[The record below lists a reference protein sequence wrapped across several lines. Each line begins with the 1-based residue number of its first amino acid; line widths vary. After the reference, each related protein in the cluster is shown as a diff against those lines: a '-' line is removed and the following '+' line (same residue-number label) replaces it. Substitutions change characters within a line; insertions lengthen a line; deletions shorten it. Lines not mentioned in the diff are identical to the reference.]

1 MSIYHHATGKI
12 CPASFILILSTFYL
26 ISKITFAFTQF
37 LHLDPLEALALFLY
51 GCSPGG
57 SASNNWTILLD
68 GDIDLSAI
76 MTFASTI
83 TSLGKQ

>member
-1 MSIYHHATGKI
+1 LT
-12 CPASFILILSTFYL
+12 
-26 ISKITFAFTQF
+26 
-37 LHLDPLEALALFLY
+37 PLEALALFLY

-57 SASNNWTILLD
+57 SASNNWTILFD

-83 TSLGKQ
+83 TSLGKCFSTNLNYRCIILI

>member
-1 MSIYHHATGKI
+1 MFYFKVIFIY
-12 CPASFILILSTFYL
+12 YL
-26 ISKITFAFTQF
+26 ISKITFSFTQF
-37 LHLDPLEALALFLY
+37 LHLDPLEALTLFLY

-57 SASNNWTILLD
+57 TASNNWTIILD

-83 TSLGKQ
+83 TSLGKQYFFKI